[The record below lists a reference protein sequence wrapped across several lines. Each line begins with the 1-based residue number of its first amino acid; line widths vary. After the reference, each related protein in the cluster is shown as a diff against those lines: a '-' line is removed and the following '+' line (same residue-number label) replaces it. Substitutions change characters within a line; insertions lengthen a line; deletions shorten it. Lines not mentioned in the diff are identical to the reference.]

1 MDLSYNG
8 NATPPNSAWLI
19 SWKQTSFKWQDFLP
33 RCPQQTVNGR
43 YSYWAHFTLSF
54 FPTLFE
60 RQRQAEMQQ
69 AERSSIYWFSAKM
82 PHQLGLD
89 QAKTRSLTLHPV
101 LPHEWQGASFT
112 ASEGVHDQE
121 AELEVKSWRLKP
133 NILMWHSDT
142 PSSN

>member
-1 MDLSYNG
+1 MLTYLKG
-8 NATPPNSAWLI
+8 RF
-19 SWKQTSFKWQDFLP
+19 KQRGGDRKRRTFIYFFTSQMVTMREIVAVPGAL
-33 RCPQQTVNGR
+33 N
-43 YSYWAHFTLSF
+43 
-54 FPTLFE
+54 
-60 RQRQAEMQQ
+60 
-69 AERSSIYWFSAKM
+69 
-82 PHQLGLD
+82 
-89 QAKTRSLTLHPV
+89 LHPV